1 MNAYHVW
8 LDNESELDCGDPI
21 EADSP
26 DEAAEFWAE
35 EVDRQAG
42 FEIAK
47 ERDRPKL
54 CVKDLSTG
62 VVSRYE
68 VFGEMLPSYS
78 AMFLE

>member
-1 MNAYHVW
+1 MQAYHVW
-8 LDNESELDCGDPI
+8 LESESELDCGDPI

-26 DEAAEFWAE
+26 DLAAESWAE

-42 FEIAK
+42 LEIAK
-47 ERDRPKL
+47 EKDSPRL

-62 VVSRYE
+62 ETLRYQ

-78 AMFLE
+78 AMVIE